1 MYSSGSS
8 KDKKL
13 LADAQQMLTDSKT
26 KIEIIRMQ
34 IIKVNQDTS
43 TEDGESA
50 FIVLF
55 TTHLDLFYSEA
66 PIWT

>member
-50 FIVLF
+50 FIVF
-55 TTHLDLFYSEA
+55 FPTHLDLFYSEA
-66 PIWT
+66 PI